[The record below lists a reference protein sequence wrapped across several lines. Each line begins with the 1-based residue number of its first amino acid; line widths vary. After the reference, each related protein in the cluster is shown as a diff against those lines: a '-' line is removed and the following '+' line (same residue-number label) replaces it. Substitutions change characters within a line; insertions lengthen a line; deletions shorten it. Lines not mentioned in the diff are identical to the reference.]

1 MSKHKYSDVD
11 LSFFFFF
18 FFFFPI
24 LGSENLSQEFANN
37 RFISYD

>member
-18 FFFFPI
+18 FFPI
-24 LGSENLSQEFANN
+24 PGSENLSQEFANN